1 MFAQVKIFS
10 WLSQK
15 PNNTIKQEKL
25 FIERERERERGYL
38 HGEEERVAREEIRV
52 WEVRRERVM
61 KSFGSA

>member
-1 MFAQVKIFS
+1 MAFS
-10 WLSQK
+10 E
-15 PNNTIKQEKL
+15 TKQYNQTRKTVH
-25 FIERERERERGYL
+25 RERERGYL

>member
-25 FIERERERERGYL
+25 FIERERERGYL

>member
-1 MFAQVKIFS
+1 MFAQVKILS

-25 FIERERERERGYL
+25 FIERERGYL